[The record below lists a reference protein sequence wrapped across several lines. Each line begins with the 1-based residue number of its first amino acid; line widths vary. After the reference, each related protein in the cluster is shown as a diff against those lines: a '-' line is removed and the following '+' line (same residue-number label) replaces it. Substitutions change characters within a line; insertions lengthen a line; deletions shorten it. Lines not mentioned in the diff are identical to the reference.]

1 MWTQNIEVNVEGI
14 YENINILNTYICFL
28 LVLSIDEFHVFWS
41 RLVNNWSM

>member
-28 LVLSIDEFHVFWS
+28 PVLSIDEFSCF
-41 RLVNNWSM
+41 LVSTSE